1 MRTIGYTTLPQLPPR
16 PPPTHA
22 TPPLHDRCYRGR
34 ATFAAA
40 LAPCVSD
47 HASPSDG
54 SFASA
59 RQRPPRPLG
68 EGAPVHDH
76 LQHDFGI
83 VLSPRGMHDGERGA
97 RTPIPTKRAP
107 RHDERALEGRTGVR
121 PAGGA
126 LFYDRA
132 ACWSQY
138 QLLIGSAAAH
148 TQSPTLGVVLP
159 QLFAIEQMRRR

>member
-1 MRTIGYTTLPQLPPR
+1 MKRRCASTRSAPWCAVMVEANIGTPRKRKLGIQGYTTLPQLPPR

-34 ATFAAA
+34 ATFATA

-126 LFYDRA
+126 PFLRP
-132 ACWSQY
+132 CC
-138 QLLIGSAAAH
+138 
-148 TQSPTLGVVLP
+148 VL
-159 QLFAIEQMRRR
+159 E